1 MSKTFAE
8 IVAERTAAID
18 NLGGEKPIEK
28 KEESPEKEKEEN
40 LEFEPEE
47 KPKIEPKKPESG
59 NEGEEEDEEEK
70 DRNSFIESLKEE
82 KPKEVAISE
91 ELQKKYDELLSELE
105 DKKGK
110 LSLIEND
117 PFLKAAQLG
126 ATPAE
131 IKKIAK
137 EIANGDI
144 SDKPIEDLISM
155 AVKSSFPELEGDD
168 LEAIIYREQTD
179 FENLSPLA
187 QKQKEKLIRSEFEV
201 SGIASETL
209 NKLQEAYLKKQE
221 SMPKEGE
228 EDANIQKII
237 NHEKGLLQQNG
248 KNLIGRKMFGVEFT
262 QDQLEGILKDYSITK
277 AEGYLNEK
285 GELDAKKMIQKEFAI
300 RNMDMMIENEVEARL
315 KQRLKGNYVEKG
327 KGSPNS
333 GIPKGEMD
341 KDEARLRGLG
351 YSEAFIE
358 AAIRN
363 KQKSNN

>member
-333 GIPKGEMD
+333 SIPKGEMD